1 MMALNLGI
9 LPFRPLYTRFRT
21 VVQKMG
27 TLLLVLSAGVAASDT
42 LFAHAHAAGSAQ
54 GTAAGTA
61 RSVPFVER
69 ALQKGPQV
77 LLVELFDTTLYVFND
92 AHEVA
97 GPVLNVL
104 RSLGFE
110 PVLPE
115 GVMVPQS
122 GSLPLSLDK
131 LRNTETQHV
140 FFMNFS
146 RDEAFVVRTGRELA
160 TIAEGAFYRMD
171 GTVSEAFSTRWKEEN
186 LLPRV
191 SDAIKQGTQ

>member
-1 MMALNLGI
+1 LA
-9 LPFRPLYTRFRT
+9 
-21 VVQKMG
+21 
-27 TLLLVLSAGVAASDT
+27 LSAGVATSSTVLAQ
-42 LFAHAHAAGSAQ
+42 AHAAGSAQ
-54 GTAAGTA
+54 NAAAGA
-61 RSVPFVER
+61 ASAAPFVER
-69 ALQKGPQV
+69 ALQKGRRV
-77 LLVELFDTTLYVFND
+77 LLVELYDTTLYVFND

-115 GVMVPQS
+115 GVTVPQS

-146 RDEAFVVRTGRELA
+146 RDEAFVARTGRELA

-171 GTVSEAFSTRWKEEN
+171 GTVSEAFSARWNEEN

-191 SDAIKQGTQ
+191 SGAIEQGTQ